1 MASRVPVFD
10 CLDKTAPLPVRRL
23 PRFAGKADCV
33 SAFTG
38 RNTAFFLSFDILSM
52 KPNSSVTNLVT
63 DSAPESLSRR
73 RLLRNAAVAGAAVAV
88 LPQLGG
94 CAPALSSPAQKRA
107 GLSAG
112 DLPQSIADA
121 GQALR
126 SGKYSSEELTK
137 AYLQTI
143 VELQPKLNAFI
154 TITGER
160 ALADARRLDQELKA
174 GKDRGPLHGI
184 PIVHKD
190 LYDTKGVRTTVGTGF
205 FRDRVPTADAAV
217 VTRLAAAG
225 AITLGKT
232 NMNEFAAGI
241 TGTNEFFG
249 DIHNPWDTTR
259 SPGGSSSGTGAAIAA
274 GLCLAGTGSDTGGS
288 IRVPSAWDT
297 LTGIRPTF
305 GRVSLTGVFPRSY
318 SLDCAGPLAR
328 SAEDVSVMLSAMAGY
343 DASYKYSVN
352 APAEDFGK
360 SLHRGVKGLKLGIIR
375 QYTFRDIDPDVAHA
389 VEQAARTLEAQG
401 AQIVQVEIPLLA
413 KPLDLSALFTILLYE
428 FNQILGDQYRAA
440 PDKNQFGKIV
450 QGDIAKGERISRASY
465 EHALTA
471 RAQLLAQFK
480 QAFSVVDVLITPTM
494 PTTAPVLA
502 PSGLAYDRGRQ
513 FMLPISWTGLPAM
526 STPCGFDSKGLP
538 IGMQLVGP
546 ALQESLLLQVANA
559 HQKATGFYLKHPP
572 IYA

>member
-1 MASRVPVFD
+1 
-10 CLDKTAPLPVRRL
+10 
-23 PRFAGKADCV
+23 
-33 SAFTG
+33 
-38 RNTAFFLSFDILSM
+38 M
-52 KPNSSVTNLVT
+52 KPNSSVADLVT
-63 DSAPESLSRR
+63 NPAPESLSRR
-73 RLLRNAAVAGAAVAV
+73 RLLRNAAAAGAAVAV
-88 LPQLGG
+88 LPQLAG
-94 CAPALSSPAQKRA
+94 CASGLSSPTQKPA
-107 GLSAG
+107 GLAPSG
-112 DLPQSIADA
+112 LPQGIADA

-137 AYLQTI
+137 AYLQAI
-143 VELQPKLNAFI
+143 AELQPKLNAFI

-160 ALADARRLDQELKA
+160 ALAEARRLDAELKA

-288 IRVPSAWDT
+288 IRVPSAWDN

-328 SAEDVSVMLSAMAGY
+328 SAEDVSAMLSAMAGY
-343 DASYKYSVN
+343 DPSYKYSINV
-352 APAEDFGK
+352 PAEDFGK
-360 SLHRGVKGLKLGIIR
+360 NLHRGVKGLKLGIIR
-375 QYTFRDIDPDVAHA
+375 QYTFRDVDPDVAHA

-401 AQIVQVEIPLLA
+401 AQIVQVDIPLLA

-440 PDKNQFGKIV
+440 ADKKQFGRIV
-450 QGDIAKGERISRASY
+450 QGDIAKGERISRDSY
-465 EHALTA
+465 QHALTA
-471 RAQLLAQFK
+471 RSQLLAQFK
-480 QAFSVVDVLITPTM
+480 QAFSSVDALITPTM

-502 PSGLAYDRGRQ
+502 SSGPAYDRGRQ
-513 FMLPISWTGLPAM
+513 FMLPVSWTGLPAM
-526 STPCGFDSKGLP
+526 STPCGFDSNGLP
-538 IGMQLVGP
+538 IGMQLIGP
-546 ALQESLLLQVANA
+546 ALHESLLLQIANA
-559 HQKATGFYLKHPP
+559 HQKATGFYLKHPA